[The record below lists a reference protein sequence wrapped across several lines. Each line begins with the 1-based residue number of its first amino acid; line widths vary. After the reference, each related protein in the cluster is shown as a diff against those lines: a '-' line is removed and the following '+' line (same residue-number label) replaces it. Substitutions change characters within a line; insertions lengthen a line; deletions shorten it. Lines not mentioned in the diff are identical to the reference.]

1 VLRWTSPDWIWPRL
15 WNFPLYGNPYVV
27 SYSKFSSLV
36 SSKYML
42 ACCLMFRKVM
52 AIFLQTFTCSLF
64 KTVFWWYPAVK
75 MSYGNHLVPPL

>member
-27 SYSKFSSLV
+27 SYCKFSSLV

-42 ACCLMFRKVM
+42 PNV
-52 AIFLQTFTCSLF
+52 SE
-64 KTVFWWYPAVK
+64 
-75 MSYGNHLVPPL
+75 GNGYISANLHMLIV